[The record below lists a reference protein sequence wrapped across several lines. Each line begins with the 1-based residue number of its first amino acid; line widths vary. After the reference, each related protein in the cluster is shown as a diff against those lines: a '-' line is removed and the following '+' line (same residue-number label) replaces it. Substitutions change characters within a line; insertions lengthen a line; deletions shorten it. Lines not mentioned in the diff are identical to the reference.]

1 MRLIFACQECG
12 THYLPPEGLRY
23 ADGSRASAVWCS
35 TCQATNAAQGVE
47 EDPAMAAIALLAATH
62 AMTAALT
69 ARVRVTGGAPT
80 TDRRPSRP
88 AQTARGQKRPTGQR
102 SKLR

>member
-1 MRLIFACQECG
+1 
-12 THYLPPEGLRY
+12 
-23 ADGSRASAVWCS
+23 
-35 TCQATNAAQGVE
+35 
-47 EDPAMAAIALLAATH
+47 MAAIALLAATH

-69 ARVRVTGGAPT
+69 ARVRVTGGAPS